1 VVHTT
6 GPLRDLGG
14 SERGHRVVGTV
25 VDIPSCQRVVSATVQ
40 GSFVQR
46 AIDEG
51 VVSMAVRTKLAKAV
65 KATLVA
71 SAIIAGSALVAPG
84 MASATPGSQESLSV
98 SDVLEPID
106 AQPVPVP
113 VPVAGTWVCQ
123 DSVWANGGGVDFDC
137 AVGAG
142 VTVTAVIDCSNG
154 RSYFQQVTGPGVFS
168 FSLWCGRGA
177 WVVNIT
183 VTD

>member
-1 VVHTT
+1 
-6 GPLRDLGG
+6 
-14 SERGHRVVGTV
+14 
-25 VDIPSCQRVVSATVQ
+25 
-40 GSFVQR
+40 
-46 AIDEG
+46 
-51 VVSMAVRTKLAKAV
+51 MAVRTKLAKAV

-71 SAIIAGSALVAPG
+71 SAIVAGSALVAAG
-84 MASATPGSQESLSV
+84 TASATPGSQESSSV

-113 VPVAGTWVCQ
+113 VAGTWFCQ

-142 VTVTAVIDCSNG
+142 VTVTATIDCSNG

-177 WVVNIT
+177 WVVGIT